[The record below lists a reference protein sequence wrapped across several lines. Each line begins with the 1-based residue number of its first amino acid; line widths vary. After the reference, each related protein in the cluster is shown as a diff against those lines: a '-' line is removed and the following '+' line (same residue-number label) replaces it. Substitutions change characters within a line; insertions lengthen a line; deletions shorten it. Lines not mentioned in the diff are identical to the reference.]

1 MPQLKNYY
9 DILGVNEKAGAEEI
23 KKVYRKLAQKYHPD
37 RNPDKPDAEDRF
49 KEVQEAYRVLSNAK
63 KRKQYDQMRKNPFG
77 AFGGFT
83 ANNGDRVYQRPDG
96 TYVRFSSNDIDI
108 SDIFGDAVGGIGDFF
123 GRIFGSDAPNADQA
137 RQRPN
142 TKTTV
147 RLSFDQALRGGKTT
161 IRLPDGKTVRLTI
174 PKGVHDGFKIR
185 LKGRGRPG
193 ADGKRG
199 HVYVTFKV
207 EPHPRFR
214 REDNDLYVTETIS
227 AIEAMLGTA
236 RHLTNPYGKRIKVPI
251 HAGTQPGARLRLKG
265 QGVQTDQGAGDLYV
279 EVEIIIP
286 ENLTEAQRDA
296 LRKAAKKA
304 GLL

>member
-49 KEVQEAYRVLSNAK
+49 KEVQEAYSVLSDAK
-63 KRKQYDQMRKNPFG
+63 KRKQYDRMRKNPFG

-83 ANNGDRVYQRPDG
+83 ANNGDRFYQRPDG
-96 TYVRFSSNDIDI
+96 TYVRFSNDDGDIDF

-123 GRIFGSDAPNADQA
+123 SRIFGGDAPKT
-137 RQRPN
+137 RQTPN
-142 TKTTV
+142 TKTAV

-161 IRLPDGKTVRLTI
+161 VRLPDGKTVRLTI
-174 PKGVHDGFKIR
+174 PRGVHDGFRIR
-185 LKGRGRPG
+185 LKGRGQQG
-193 ADGKRG
+193 ADGQRG
-199 HVYVTFKV
+199 HVFVTFKV
-207 EPHPRFR
+207 DPHPRFR
-214 REDNDLYVTETIS
+214 REDDDLYITETIN
-227 AIEAMLGTA
+227 AVEAMLGTT

-265 QGVQTDQGAGDLYV
+265 QGVQTEKHTGDLYV
-279 EVEIIIP
+279 EVEVTIP
-286 ENLTEAQRDA
+286 EDLTEAQREA
-296 LRKAAKKA
+296 LREAAKKA
-304 GLL
+304 GLV

>member
-37 RNPDKPDAEDRF
+37 RNPDKPEAEDRF
-49 KEVQEAYRVLSNAK
+49 KEVQEAYSVLSDAK
-63 KRKQYDQMRKNPFG
+63 KRKQYDRMRQNPFG

-83 ANNGDRVYQRPDG
+83 ANNGDRFYQRPDG
-96 TYVRFSSNDIDI
+96 TYVRFSNDDGDIDF
-108 SDIFGDAVGGIGDFF
+108 SDIFGDAVGDIGDFF
-123 GRIFGSDAPNADQA
+123 SRIFGSDAPRT
-137 RQRPN
+137 RQTPN

-161 IRLPDGKTVRLTI
+161 VRLPDGKTVRLTI
-174 PKGVHDGFKIR
+174 PRGVHDGFRIR
-185 LKGRGRPG
+185 LKGRGQQG
-193 ADGKRG
+193 ADSQRG
-199 HVYVTFKV
+199 HVFVTFKV
-207 EPHPRFR
+207 DPHPRFR
-214 REDNDLYVTETIS
+214 REDDDLYVTETIN
-227 AIEAMLGTA
+227 AVEAMLGTT

-265 QGVQTDQGAGDLYV
+265 QGVQTDQSAGDLYV
-279 EVEIIIP
+279 EVEVIIP
-286 ENLTEAQRDA
+286 ENLTEAQRDV

-304 GLL
+304 GLI

>member
-49 KEVQEAYRVLSNAK
+49 KEVQEAYSVLSDAK
-63 KRKQYDQMRKNPFG
+63 KRKQYDRMRQNPFG

-83 ANNGDRVYQRPDG
+83 ANNGDRFYQRPDG
-96 TYVRFSSNDIDI
+96 TYVRFSNDDGDIDF
-108 SDIFGDAVGGIGDFF
+108 SDIFGDTVGGIGDFF
-123 GRIFGSDAPNADQA
+123 SRIFGGDAPKT
-137 RQRPN
+137 RQTPN

-161 IRLPDGKTVRLTI
+161 VRLPDGKTVRLTI
-174 PKGVHDGFKIR
+174 PRGVHDGFRIR
-185 LKGRGRPG
+185 LKGRGQQG
-193 ADGKRG
+193 ADGQRG
-199 HVYVTFKV
+199 HVFVTFKV
-207 EPHPRFR
+207 DPHPRFR
-214 REDNDLYVTETIS
+214 REDDDLYVTETIN
-227 AIEAMLGTA
+227 AVEAMLGTT

-279 EVEIIIP
+279 EVEVLIP

-304 GLL
+304 GLV

>member
-37 RNPDKPDAEDRF
+37 RNPDKPDAEERF
-49 KEVQEAYRVLSNAK
+49 KEVQEAYSVLSDAK
-63 KRKQYDQMRKNPFG
+63 KRKQYDRMRKNPFG
-77 AFGGFT
+77 NFGGFT

-96 TYVRFSSNDIDI
+96 TYVRFSNNEGDI

-123 GRIFGSDAPNADQA
+123 SRIFGGEAPNADQA
-137 RQRPN
+137 RQSPN

-199 HVYVTFKV
+199 NVYVTFKV

-214 REDNDLYVTETIS
+214 RKDNDLYVTETIS
-227 AIEAMLGTA
+227 AIEAMLGTT
-236 RHLTNPYGKRIKVPI
+236 RHLTNLFGKRIKVPI

-279 EVEIIIP
+279 EVEVIIP